1 MPQQTAVSSADAG
14 MSKVKRVTA
23 KEFADMAFERALAN
37 PDGGEAQV
45 IFRLNEQHP
54 DGIPRAAIF
63 EEMSKAYPAISSKYE
78 LIQEGAGVPGEKSL
92 GSRAMDA
99 VSSATTSFL
108 EPYKPTINRAIE
120 TMAPSGGSIVGA
132 MGPVGAAAAGATQFM
147 KWAAPPALRA
157 VGANELADK
166 VSGAGSS
173 SQDLMTGLSQGF
185 AEVGIDM
192 ASPTGIALIAS
203 GGPIRAIATKLPKAA
218 ALIGPIVKG
227 TASVGLLSDLS
238 HEVPAA
244 YEAYMRG
251 DYKEAGRAIAKATG
265 DIALGVD
272 FLRRNKTPK
281 APPAPTETPPLARAA
296 APPPAPAIST
306 ETAVDLYRRPASTV
320 QIPAARNS
328 EAYSL
333 PVVDKRTGRPMTLR
347 ENTLPESEMQQ
358 MLRRPAEELIAERIA
373 AEQRVAALERSAA
386 SQSQG
391 GQVATVTLP
400 DGRVQTVSSP
410 EIPLAHTKDASGNF
424 VANPG
429 AIQAELAQAR
439 ARLATL
445 DRMIFARERA
455 GTIPM
460 SEEAQY
466 AAREAAWVAARE
478 AAGLPTY
485 KPQFPP
491 EHRAIS
497 TPEEIALRHGLPV
510 EGPTMPR
517 TGPEAPAGTFNL
529 NQIWRE
535 SVAEIQARLSALARE
550 RTAYA
555 DRSSPDARDAE
566 RRIAALQ
573 DMLKAKRTAEIGGQP
588 VPPVQPLPPD
598 MGALPAARPAPMGVK
613 PEAGVPA
620 LYESP
625 SRAVPTGEGTPPRY
639 TGPVSP
645 VMTPEGPMY
654 DQPMPK
660 PRPMPGRPAQLLPE
674 AGGEAAV
681 LTPSGTSRVDMKA
694 LADKHKVD
702 VEALRLVESTPDVE
716 VVRVINELARTR
728 AGILT
733 GRGGQTA
740 LPGAPPA
747 ARSSHSKIKAKKGSA
762 NFEKERELSLEKIDN
777 TINAYTELLRM
788 RDPIYRSFVRN
799 VTSQAPPATRSS
811 STPRTGRSKK

>member
-1 MPQQTAVSSADAG
+1 MPQQTAMNPATAETP
-14 MSKVKRVTA
+14 KAKRVTA

-54 DGIPRAAIF
+54 DGIPRTAIF
-63 EEMSKAYPAISSKYE
+63 EEMSKAYPVISSKYE
-78 LIQEGAGVPGEKSL
+78 LIQEGAGAPGEKSF

-99 VSSATTSFL
+99 ASFATTSFL
-108 EPYKPTINRAIE
+108 ESYKPTINRAIE

-147 KWAAPPALRA
+147 KWVAPPALRA

-173 SQDLMTGLSQGF
+173 SQDLMTGLTQGF

-281 APPAPTETPPLARAA
+281 APPAPTEPPPPARAA
-296 APPPAPAIST
+296 APPPPPAMST

-320 QIPAARNS
+320 QIPATRKNAPKKW
-328 EAYSL
+328 EAFEM

-347 ENTLPESEMQQ
+347 ENTVPESEMQQ
-358 MLRRPAEELIAERIA
+358 MLRRPAEELIAERIV
-373 AEQRVAALERSAA
+373 AEQRVASLERSAA

-391 GQVATVTLP
+391 GQSATIELP
-400 DGRVQTVSSP
+400 DGRVQTVSSS

-439 ARLATL
+439 ARLAAL

-455 GTIPM
+455 GTMP
-460 SEEAQY
+460 A
-466 AAREAAWVAARE
+466 
-478 AAGLPTY
+478 AAGPTA
-485 KPQFPP
+485 PPAAAGQFPP
-491 EHRAIS
+491 ANRAIS

-620 LYESP
+620 VYERTP
-625 SRAVPTGEGTPPRY
+625 YRQPLPNAVPIGEGMPPRY
-639 TGPVSP
+639 TGPVSTA
-645 VMTPEGPMY
+645 MTPEGPMY

-762 NFEKERELSLEKIDN
+762 AFEKERELSLEKIDN

-799 VTSQAPPATRSS
+799 VASQAPPATRSS